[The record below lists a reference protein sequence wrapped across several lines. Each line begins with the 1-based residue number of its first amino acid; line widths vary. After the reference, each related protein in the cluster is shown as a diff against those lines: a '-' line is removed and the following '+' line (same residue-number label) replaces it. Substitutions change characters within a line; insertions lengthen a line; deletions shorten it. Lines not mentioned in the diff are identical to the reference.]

1 MKRWYMY
8 DIILIQDSV
17 CMLDYWHSVT
27 FIRLQQV
34 LCFGTFMQ
42 ILVESSDLIHR
53 MSPARSWK
61 EIFIRD
67 INNPKLFPVKKFC

>member
-1 MKRWYMY
+1 MERWY

-17 CMLDYWHSVT
+17 CMLDYWHGVT
-27 FIRLQQV
+27 FIRLEQV
-34 LCFGTFMQ
+34 LCVETFMQ
-42 ILVESSDLIHR
+42 ILVESSDLTHSA